1 MTIIEARTKSHHSTN
16 MTLVGPWSTRILLSA
31 YPPAVNRNTW
41 PAFCTIYNNKSSVGK
56 MLLVLMFVG
65 GVGSGNFFYS
75 DGSDGS
81 VGSVLVGSVV
91 VLSTIP

>member
-65 GVGSGNFFYS
+65 GVGSGICYS
-75 DGSDGS
+75 DGSD
-81 VGSVLVGSVV
+81 GSVLVGSVV

>member
-65 GVGSGNFFYS
+65 GVGSGNL
-75 DGSDGS
+75 
-81 VGSVLVGSVV
+81 VLVVTVVMV
-91 VLSTIP
+91 VLVVCWLVVWWC